1 LLLLSIVDGAGQAAV
16 EVEQLSLSYSLLKE
30 ATT

>member
-1 LLLLSIVDGAGQAAV
+1 VDGAGQAAV